1 MTHMEGAP
9 FSMAFVR
16 RTILP
21 AAAAAGAAP

>member
-9 FSMAFVR
+9 FSMAFVL

-21 AAAAAGAAP
+21 TTAAAGAAP